1 MLQQYLIMKLG
12 THSKCSVIG
21 KFVTLMVI
29 GVLVPGSA
37 NPIWDFTKPTNNV
50 AQAAVGGLALG
61 AAGAL
66 ALSYLKGSGGRSRS
80 RGHYGGNY
88 GWGRKKRDT
97 NQIVRY
103 LNSITI
109 FILLSEYYIFS
120 TTIRPSNIFL
130 NFD

>member
-1 MLQQYLIMKLG
+1 MKLG
-12 THSKCSVIG
+12 ANSKCSVIQ

-29 GVLVPGSA
+29 VVVTPGSA

-88 GWGRKKRDT
+88 GWGRRKRDA

-103 LNSITI
+103 LNSITT
-109 FILLSEYYIFS
+109 FILSSEY
-120 TTIRPSNIFL
+120 
-130 NFD
+130 

>member
-1 MLQQYLIMKLG
+1 MKLG
-12 THSKCSVIG
+12 AQSKCSIIG

-29 GVLVPGSA
+29 GVVVPGSA

-88 GWGRKKRDT
+88 GWGRRKRDA

-103 LNSITI
+103 LNSITF
-109 FILLSEYYIFS
+109 FILSSELYIQYNY
-120 TTIRPSNIFL
+120 TIIKYFCC
-130 NFD
+130 FD

>member
-1 MLQQYLIMKLG
+1 MKLG
-12 THSKCSVIG
+12 SHGKRNVIG
-21 KFVTLMVI
+21 KFVALVVI
-29 GVLVPGSA
+29 GVVVPGSA

-88 GWGRKKRDT
+88 GWGRRKRDT

-103 LNSITI
+103 LNSITT
-109 FILLSEYYIFS
+109 FILSSEY
-120 TTIRPSNIFL
+120 
-130 NFD
+130 

>member
-1 MLQQYLIMKLG
+1 MKLG
-12 THSKCSVIG
+12 AHSKCSVIG

-29 GVLVPGSA
+29 GVVVPGSA

-88 GWGRKKRDT
+88 GWGRRKRDA

-103 LNSITI
+103 LISITF
-109 FILLSEYYIFS
+109 FIHSSYIQYNYTLIKYFCY
-120 TTIRPSNIFL
+120 
-130 NFD
+130 FD

>member
-1 MLQQYLIMKLG
+1 MKLG
-12 THSKCSVIG
+12 AHSKCSIIG
-21 KFVTLMVI
+21 KFVALMVI
-29 GVLVPGSA
+29 GVVVPGSA
-37 NPIWDFTKPTNNV
+37 NPIWDFTKPTDNV

-66 ALSYLKGSGGRSRS
+66 ALSLLGSGGRSRS

-88 GWGRKKRDT
+88 GWGRKKRDA

-103 LNSITI
+103 LNFITT
-109 FILLSEYYIFS
+109 FILSSEYYIQYNYTLIKYFC
-120 TTIRPSNIFL
+120 

>member
-12 THSKCSVIG
+12 THSKCSVVG
-21 KFVTLMVI
+21 TFVTLMVI
-29 GVLVPGSA
+29 GVIVPGSA
-37 NPIWDFTKPTNNV
+37 DPIWDFTQPTNNV

-88 GWGRKKRDT
+88 GWGRRKRDA

-103 LNSITI
+103 LNSIST
-109 FILLSEYYIFS
+109 FIYSWEIYLIQLYAS
-120 TTIRPSNIFL
+120 
-130 NFD
+130 

>member
-1 MLQQYLIMKLG
+1 MGSKCLIYYRESVGKTSSSKIFQITELLHQYLKMKLG
-12 THSKCSVIG
+12 AHSKCSVIG

-29 GVLVPGSA
+29 GVVVPGSA

-88 GWGRKKRDT
+88 GWGRRKRDA
-97 NQIVRY
+97 
-103 LNSITI
+103 
-109 FILLSEYYIFS
+109 
-120 TTIRPSNIFL
+120 
-130 NFD
+130 